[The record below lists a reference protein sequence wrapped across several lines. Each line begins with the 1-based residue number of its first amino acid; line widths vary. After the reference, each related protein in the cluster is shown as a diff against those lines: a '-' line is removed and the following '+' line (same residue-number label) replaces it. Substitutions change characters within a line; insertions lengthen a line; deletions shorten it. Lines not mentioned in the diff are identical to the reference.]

1 MATKIPLFMEIV
13 FILVPL
19 AVGLCIFFMYS
30 SVFLSI
36 MVVAVP
42 YFLILLFI
50 ICSIF
55 STGILYAHKYCY

>member
-13 FILVPL
+13 FILVSL
-19 AVGLCIFFMYS
+19 ASGLCIFFMYS

-42 YFLILLFI
+42 YFLILLI
-50 ICSIF
+50 IYLFDIQ
-55 STGILYAHKYCY
+55 